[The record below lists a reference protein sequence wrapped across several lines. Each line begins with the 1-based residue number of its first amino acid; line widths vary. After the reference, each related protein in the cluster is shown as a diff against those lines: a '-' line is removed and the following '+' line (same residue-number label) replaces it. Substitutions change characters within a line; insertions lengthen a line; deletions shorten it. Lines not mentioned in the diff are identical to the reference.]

1 MFVFILLAHCGV
13 GFQVCLVGGSL
24 SCLSSASVSRASG
37 PCLSSVAGFSLARL
51 VRGLGSLLLLVAA
64 SCCGG
69 VSFRVFFVAAVED
82 GVVPASQYV
91 HLGVEQYSFVW
102 PVSPQIVH
110 MYGRWFVDV
119 LPPRPLPLPRD
130 GIAEAV
136 VPLVVLAWDPL
147 LDASYWVA

>member
-1 MFVFILLAHCGV
+1 MVAYL
-13 GFQVCLVGGSL
+13 
-24 SCLSSASVSRASG
+24 SASFLSRQLKTEWFQL
-37 PCLSSVAGFSLARL
+37 P
-51 VRGLGSLLLLVAA
+51 
-64 SCCGG
+64 
-69 VSFRVFFVAAVED
+69 
-82 GVVPASQYV
+82 QYV